1 MNIKA
6 ITGLS
11 LVLLSGGSLLA
22 QDGLTLAESIRKAWT
37 DQAGLRAGQAMVESR
52 QAEAEGF
59 RDLRLPSLTLQAQG
73 VRTNEPMMAF
83 GIKLNQARIGAADF
97 NPQSLNHPDPIG
109 AYGGSA
115 VLQQPLYAGG
125 RITAARRAGDYMAQA
140 EVASQ
145 ERRKQETAQ
154 AVVEAYFGT
163 QVAEQAL
170 KWVEDSRTWIQGME
184 DFVGARVHQGLM
196 LESELQRLK
205 AFHAQIDA
213 QKADVTKQMRSARSG
228 LGLLTGTGPVEGP
241 LATPLTL
248 DFEGRMR
255 PSKEPTEPLAA
266 PAPGQRGD
274 LLAADF
280 QAKAA
285 GEGAKAASGSL
296 LPEVGL
302 ELGAGTLH
310 HSWSEKGNW
319 TWAGVG
325 VKWKVFSAPD
335 RAKAKAARAQENA
348 AREMR
353 TFKQQQAAHEVRVAK
368 EGVLAAQAR
377 YAAAKESLAAAEESK
392 RLREA
397 RHKEGLAPLIE
408 VLDAE
413 AAVQGA
419 HTLILQ
425 SLFELR
431 VSRASLDLASGNP
444 IEGVKP

>member
-11 LVLLSGGSLLA
+11 LALLSGGSLLA
-22 QDGLTLAESIRKAWT
+22 QEGLTVADSIRKAWR

-52 QAEAEGF
+52 QAEAEGT

-73 VRTNEPMMAF
+73 IRTNEPMMAF
-83 GIKLNQARIGAADF
+83 GIKLNQARITAADF
-97 NPQSLNHPDPIG
+97 NPDSLNHPDAIG

-115 VLQQPLYAGG
+115 VLQQPLYTGG
-125 RITAARRAGDYMAQA
+125 RITAARRAGDFMAQA

-145 ERRKQETAQ
+145 ERRKQEAAQ

-170 KWVEDSRTWIQGME
+170 LWVEDSRTWIQGME
-184 DFVGARVHQGLM
+184 DFVGARVKQGLM

-213 QKADVTKQMRSARSG
+213 QKADVTKQVHAARSG

-241 LATPLTL
+241 LATPL
-248 DFEGRMR
+248 
-255 PSKEPTEPLAA
+255 EPTDP
-266 PAPGQRGD
+266 PASLPAGVRGD
-274 LLAADF
+274 LVAADLE
-280 QAKAA
+280 ARAA
-285 GEGAKAASGSL
+285 AEGAKAAKGNL
-296 LPEVGL
+296 MPEVGV

-310 HSWSEKGNW
+310 HSWSDKGNW

-335 RAKAKAARAQENA
+335 QAKARAARAQERA

-353 TFKQQQAAHEVRVAK
+353 DFKQQQAEHEIRVAR

-419 HTLILQ
+419 RTLILQ
-425 SLFELR
+425 SLFDLR
-431 VSRASLDLASGNP
+431 VSRASLDLATGTP

>member
-1 MNIKA
+1 MRTKRRY
-6 ITGLS
+6 
-11 LVLLSGGSLLA
+11 LLGSLIVAGASLA
-22 QDGLTLAESIRKAWT
+22 AQEPLTISSAIHKAWT
-37 DQAGLRAGQAMVESR
+37 DQAGLKAGQAMVESR
-52 QAEAEGF
+52 QAEADGF
-59 RDLRLPSLTLQAQG
+59 RDLRLPTLTLNAQG

-83 GIKLNQARIGAADF
+83 GIKLNQARIGMMDF
-97 NPQSLNHPDPIG
+97 NPVTLNHPDAIS

-115 VLQQPLYAGG
+115 VVQQPLYTGG
-125 RITAARRAGDYMAQA
+125 RITSAKRAGEYMAQA
-140 EVASQ
+140 EKASQ
-145 ERRKQETAQ
+145 DRRKQETAQ
-154 AVVEAYFGT
+154 MVVEAYFGT

-170 KWVEDSRTWIQGME
+170 KWVDDTRMWIQGME
-184 DFVGARVHQGLM
+184 NFVGARVNQGLM

-205 AFHAQIDA
+205 AFHAQADA
-213 QKADVTKQMRSARSG
+213 QKADVIKQVRSARSG

-241 LATPLTL
+241 LGTSL
-248 DFEGRMR
+248 
-255 PSKEPTEPLAA
+255 EPAA
-266 PAPGQRGD
+266 PTGTQGTALRGD
-274 LLAADF
+274 LVAAGL

-285 GEGAKAASGSL
+285 GEGAKAAQGSL

-335 RAKAKAARAQENA
+335 VAKAKAARAQERA
-348 AREMR
+348 AIEMR
-353 TFKQQQAAHEVRVAK
+353 NFKQQQAEHEVRVAG
-368 EGVLAAQAR
+368 ESVIAAQAK
-377 YAAAKESLAAAEESK
+377 YSAAKESLAAAEESK

-413 AAVQGA
+413 AAIQGA
-419 HTLILQ
+419 RTLILQ

-431 VSRASLDLASGNP
+431 VSRAGLDLATGNP
-444 IEGVKP
+444 IEGVNP

>member
-1 MNIKA
+1 M
-6 ITGLS
+6 
-11 LVLLSGGSLLA
+11 
-22 QDGLTLAESIRKAWT
+22 AESIRKAWT

-52 QAEAEGF
+52 QAEAEGY

-73 VRTNEPMMAF
+73 IRTSEPMMAF

-97 NPQSLNHPDPIG
+97 NPLVLNHPDPIG

-125 RITAARRAGDYMAQA
+125 RITAARRAGDYLALA
-140 EVASQ
+140 EAASQ

-170 KWVEDSRTWIQGME
+170 LWVEDSRAWIQGLE
-184 DFVGARVHQGLM
+184 DFVGARVEQGLM

-205 AFHAQIDA
+205 AFHAQIEA
-213 QKADVTKQMRSARSG
+213 QKAEVTKQVRSARSG

-241 LATPLTL
+241 LATPL
-248 DFEGRMR
+248 
-255 PSKEPTEPLAA
+255 EPTDPAA
-266 PAPGQRGD
+266 PLPSGARGD
-274 LLAADF
+274 LLAADL

-285 GEGAKAASGSL
+285 GEGAKAARGNL

-310 HSWSEKGNW
+310 HSWSDKGNW
-319 TWAGVG
+319 TWAAVG

-335 RAKAKAARAQENA
+335 RAKAKAARAQERA
-348 AREMR
+348 ARDLR
-353 TFKQQQAAHEVRVAK
+353 DFRQQQAEHEIRVAR

-377 YAAAKESLAAAEESK
+377 HAAAKESLAAATEAK

-397 RHKEGLAPLIE
+397 RHRAGLAPLIE

-419 HTLILQ
+419 RTLLLQ

-431 VSRASLDLASGNP
+431 VSRAGLDLATGHP

>member
-184 DFVGARVHQGLM
+184 DFVGARVKQGLM

-228 LGLLTGTGPVEGP
+228 LGLLTGSGPVEGP
-241 LATPLTL
+241 LATPL
-248 DFEGRMR
+248 
-255 PSKEPTEPLAA
+255 EPTEPLAA
-266 PAPGQRGD
+266 PSSGQRGD
-274 LLAADF
+274 LLAADL

-296 LPEVGL
+296 RPEVGL

-325 VKWKVFSAPD
+325 LKWKVFSAPD
-335 RAKAKAARAQENA
+335 RAKARAARAQESA

-353 TFKQQQAAHEVRVAK
+353 TFKQQQAEHEVRVAK
-368 EGVLAAQAR
+368 ESVLAAQAR
-377 YAAAKESLAAAEESK
+377 YAAAKESLVAGEESK